1 MRGGGVVVV
10 VATQVAAVG
19 ATKCAKISRK
29 KFFRVMGPCQDVL
42 KHNMLRLYPQY
53 AGQL

>member
-1 MRGGGVVVV
+1 VVV